1 MIARLTGMLLS
12 KSPQWVVVDAGGV
25 GYQVFIPL
33 STFYQL
39 PDEMETVS
47 LHVYTHVRED
57 MLQLFGFKTELEKE
71 TFMHL
76 ISVSGIGPKLALNI
90 LSGIG
95 LEDLLGAIV
104 AADPERIA
112 AIPGVG
118 KKTSQRITLELRE
131 KVTQI
136 SQEIGV
142 QPKERLEVRH
152 KEIFDDAL
160 SALNNLGYHIK
171 SARQALEHVL
181 RRDGDIDLETLLKEA
196 LRSLAQGNSPTARAE
211 GIGEETE

>member
-12 KSPQWVVVDAGGV
+12 KNPQWAVVDAGGV
-25 GYQVFIPL
+25 GYRVFIPL

-39 PDEMETVS
+39 PDEMQKVS

-112 AIPGVG
+112 AVPGVG

-131 KVTQI
+131 KVAQI
-136 SQEIGV
+136 SQDMGV
-142 QPKERLEVRH
+142 LPKERLEVTH
-152 KEIFDDAL
+152 KEVFDDAL
-160 SALNNLGYHIK
+160 SALNNLGYPAK
-171 SARQALEHVL
+171 SARKALEHVL
-181 RRDGDIDLETLLKEA
+181 RRDGDVDLETLLKEA
-196 LRSLAQGNSPTARAE
+196 LRNLAQGNSSHGKGA
-211 GIGEETE
+211 GK